1 MAIFR
6 HLIASFI
13 TLLKVTHNISVDQL
27 PCLDAVKPLCFF
39 LDFPLE
45 PIPIISVVLCRK
57 LTYLAYLDLNFLKG
71 LIWVS
76 VETSMEEASNTIP
89 EEGSDNQASPKP
101 VFSKGSDRDTTSGI
115 ANKLSQTADDICKC
129 PDAVRDLESCNW
141 DQLQEK
147 FVRAMEAHARNE
159 QDLQEQAAQLIG
171 VFCTCL
177 WSDWDDIY

>member
-1 MAIFR
+1 
-6 HLIASFI
+6 
-13 TLLKVTHNISVDQL
+13 
-27 PCLDAVKPLCFF
+27 
-39 LDFPLE
+39 
-45 PIPIISVVLCRK
+45 
-57 LTYLAYLDLNFLKG
+57 
-71 LIWVS
+71 
-76 VETSMEEASNTIP
+76 MEEASNTIP

-159 QDLQEQAAQLIG
+159 QDLQEQDRKS
-171 VFCTCL
+171 VV
-177 WSDWDDIY
+177 